1 MYMDIVADV
10 NTKIQLNKII
20 AKETVN
26 GILVYRL
33 RKVKNVNDSSKYSNL
48 SNCTY
53 TKHIKNDFK
62 SIYENKTLN
71 ATINTNTRKTINF

>member
-1 MYMDIVADV
+1 MDIVADV
-10 NTKIQLNKII
+10 NINIQLNKII

>member
-1 MYMDIVADV
+1 MDIVADV
-10 NTKIQLNKII
+10 NIKIQLNKII

-33 RKVKNVNDSSKYSNL
+33 RKAKNVNDSSKYSNL